1 MLLAVLGGSAFVDC
15 LFALFFMLAFKK
27 HLRSTNFSVGLL
39 QPMSVRADI
48 TSGNNRPDIACVG
61 SANIPEAV
69 NPIWRR
75 SQPAHINPSNPRTH
89 PLPSFIRYG
98 LSFCSSLLAV
108 ITQARAWSSSS
119 HDNGSIG
126 TPNYRIQHNAPDF
139 ETEVA
144 HQTSTEPNF
153 VEMALRVQTGRKF
166 ATETQA

>member
-61 SANIPEAV
+61 SAYIAEAV

-75 SQPAHINPSNPRTH
+75 SQPAHNQSFKSSN
-89 PLPSFIRYG
+89 
-98 LSFCSSLLAV
+98 
-108 ITQARAWSSSS
+108 SSSS
-119 HDNGSIG
+119 WLHQMRLIILQSSPKHEHGARHLMTMDQS
-126 TPNYRIQHNAPDF
+126 APEF